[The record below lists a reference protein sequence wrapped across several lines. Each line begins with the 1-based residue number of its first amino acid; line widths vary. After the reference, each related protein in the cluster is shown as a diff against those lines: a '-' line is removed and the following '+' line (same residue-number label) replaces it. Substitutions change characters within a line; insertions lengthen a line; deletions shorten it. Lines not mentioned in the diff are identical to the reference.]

1 MRKGE
6 VTRKKIIETA
16 APVFNRLGFS
26 RTSMSELMAATG
38 LEKGGLYR
46 HFDSKEDL
54 ALASFNFAAGLME
67 HAKFDPPKETER
79 SFQRIEDFITTFV
92 SSGSPIPG
100 GCPVFNAA
108 VEHDDGNAKLKLRAK
123 ETFQKWLGILRGW
136 IDGAQEAGELDPT
149 LKSKNAALHILCT
162 LEGAL
167 IARNLLGSAEPLF
180 AAEIALLDYLNS
192 HRLKRRTPSRPASA
206 RQRKGNA

>member
-6 VTRKKIIETA
+6 LTRKKIIETA

-54 ALASFNFAAGLME
+54 ALESFNFAADLME
-67 HAKFDPPKETER
+67 HSKFDPALENRRP
-79 SFQRIEDFITTFV
+79 FQKLEEFVRTFANAT
-92 SSGSPIPG
+92 SPLPG

-108 VEHDDGNAKLKLRAK
+108 VEHDDGNARLRTRARETYQKWTALLASWVTEAQSAK
-123 ETFQKWLGILRGW
+123 ELNPRLIARNVASYL
-136 IDGAQEAGELDPT
+136 
-149 LKSKNAALHILCT
+149 LCT

-167 IARNLLGSAEPLF
+167 IARNLLGSPEPLI
-180 AAEIALLDYLNS
+180 AAEGALLDYLNTN
-192 HRLKRRTPSRPASA
+192 RLSTRPPRR
-206 RQRKGNA
+206 KL

>member
-6 VTRKKIIETA
+6 LTRKKIIETA

-54 ALASFNFAAGLME
+54 ALESFNFAADLME
-67 HAKFDPPKETER
+67 HSKFDPSLETR
-79 SFQRIEDFITTFV
+79 RPFQKLEEFVRTFANTA
-92 SSGSPIPG
+92 SPIPG

-108 VEHDDGNAKLKLRAK
+108 VEHDDGNARLRSRAR
-123 ETFQKWLGILRGW
+123 ETYQRWTDVLASW
-136 IDGAQEAGELDPT
+136 VTEAQDVHEFNPQLSARNVA
-149 LKSKNAALHILCT
+149 SYILCT

-167 IARNLLGSAEPLF
+167 IARNMVGSPEPLI
-180 AAEIALLDYLNS
+180 AAEGALLEYLNTN
-192 HRLKRRTPSRPASA
+192 RLSTRTARR
-206 RQRKGNA
+206 KL